1 MPATQ
6 RVLLKGQSAMTSSS
20 PVTVAVTLGV
30 LLTAGLLTPAA
41 GVASAQPGDGPLIE
55 TTCSYAQ
62 LEAALQVEA
71 PEASARLAERPD
83 AQAKLQELVAL
94 PVDQRRQRL
103 QQFLDRNPDV
113 RAKIEQKRNT
123 PEGQQKVQ
131 MLARIADTC
140 HNY

>member
-1 MPATQ
+1 MAYTSLI
-6 RVLLKGQSAMTSSS
+6 RVGVIFGGVIAVGSFS
-20 PVTVAVTLGV
+20 P
-30 LLTAGLLTPAA
+30 
-41 GVASAQPGDGPLIE
+41 VASAAPGDGPLIE

-71 PEASARLAERPD
+71 PEASAPLAQRPD

-94 PVDQRRQRL
+94 SVDQRRQRL
-103 QQFLDRNPDV
+103 RQFLDRNPDV
-113 RAKIEQKRNT
+113 RAKIEEKSGT
-123 PEGQQKVQ
+123 PEGQQKIQ

>member
-20 PVTVAVTLGV
+20 SVTVAVTLGV
-30 LLTAGLLTPAA
+30 LLTAGLLSPAA
-41 GVASAQPGDGPLIE
+41 WVASAQPGDGPLIE

-123 PEGQQKVQ
+123 PEGQRKVQ

>member
-20 PVTVAVTLGV
+20 VSVGVTLGV
-30 LLTAGLLTPAA
+30 LLTAVLLTPAA

>member
-1 MPATQ
+1 M
-6 RVLLKGQSAMTSSS
+6 
-20 PVTVAVTLGV
+20 
-30 LLTAGLLTPAA
+30 
-41 GVASAQPGDGPLIE
+41 IE

-83 AQAKLQELVAL
+83 AQAKLQGLIAL
-94 PVDQRRQRL
+94 PIDQRKQRL

-113 RAKIEQKRNT
+113 RAKLDEKRGT
-123 PEGQQKVQ
+123 PEGQEKIQ

>member
-1 MPATQ
+1 MTC
-6 RVLLKGQSAMTSSS
+6 LLAK
-20 PVTVAVTLGV
+20 VVAGIGV
-30 LLTAGLLTPAA
+30 LTAVSLSGA
-41 GVASAQPGDGPLIE
+41 GIASADTFDGPLIE

-62 LEAALQVEA
+62 LMAALQVEA

-94 PVDQRRQRL
+94 PIDQRKQRL

-113 RAKIEQKRNT
+113 RVKIDQKRNT
-123 PEGQQKVQ
+123 PEGQAKVQ
-131 MLARIADTC
+131 MLEGIAATC

>member
-1 MPATQ
+1 MAHPSLIRFVTFGGVIAA
-6 RVLLKGQSAMTSSS
+6 LSFS
-20 PVTVAVTLGV
+20 P
-30 LLTAGLLTPAA
+30 
-41 GVASAQPGDGPLIE
+41 VASAEPGDGPLIE

-83 AQAKLQELVAL
+83 AQAKLQEVVAL
-94 PVDQRRQRL
+94 PVDQRRVRL
-103 QQFLDRNPDV
+103 QQLLDRNPDV
-113 RAKIEQKRNT
+113 RAKIEEKRST
-123 PEGQQKVQ
+123 PEGQEKIQ